1 MKIRLAQYGISH
13 DHASGKARVMKESD
27 EIDFAGVFEPS
38 PEVRETLGQTSV
50 YDGVHWFTSKEE
62 ILEDETIVGVAAQG
76 RVSQNLTFA
85 REILEHGKH
94 VWFDKPAGDDL
105 DEFREVLDI
114 ARDRNLLV
122 QLGYM
127 FRYNAGFQFILDW
140 ANSLANSAIFFL
152 FGDVSHQALQTIPI
166 GNAGIR
172 SANTQAALCL
182 SSLAISPILSSHCWD
197 DPHG

>member
-1 MKIRLAQYGISH
+1 MRMRLAQYGISH

-27 EIDFAGVFEPS
+27 DIDFAGVFEPS
-38 PEVRETLGQTSV
+38 AEVRETLGQTST
-50 YDGVHWFTSKEE
+50 YEGVHWFTSKEE

-85 REILEHGKH
+85 REILEHDKH
-94 VWFDKPAGDDL
+94 VWFDKPAGDNL

-114 ARDRNLLV
+114 ARDRKRLV

-140 ANSLANSAIFFL
+140 VHAGKLGDIFSVRGRISSGPFKQFPLATLGF
-152 FGDVSHQALQTIPI
+152 T
-166 GNAGIR
+166 R
-172 SANTQAALCL
+172 
-182 SSLAISPILSSHCWD
+182 
-197 DPHG
+197 